1 MQGAKRPTLLFLAGS
16 LLLMPEL
23 GLAQTP
29 AGAPDAPAPMAPVPL
44 PPPALE
50 IPSLPVLT
58 EEQARDEATRLNHAF
73 RHEVPVA
80 VKVSTAFK
88 EAWVA
93 LAQKQIAQA
102 DYPLDRPQVL
112 VIVDRNPA
120 VQRLCLM
127 LALPHSSDWQ
137 VIGSV
142 KVSTG
147 TTGRKYYYITPT
159 GVFQNTAD
167 ILGYRALGTK
177 NENGIMGNGTKGMRV
192 WDFGWQWAEKGWLP
206 TREKGQIR
214 LEMHATDPVY
224 LESRLGHTASEGCIR
239 IPSSLNVFFDKH
251 GLIDA
256 EYERM
261 AVIDDRFKA
270 LLRPDR
276 TPSPL
281 SGSAVVVVDTADM
294 PEIHTPLNTAEVKG
308 AAKHPQPTHG

>member
-120 VQRLCLM
+120 VQRLGLM

>member
-1 MQGAKRPTLLFLAGS
+1 
-16 LLLMPEL
+16 MPEL

-29 AGAPDAPAPMAPVPL
+29 AGAPDAPASMAPVPL

>member
-1 MQGAKRPTLLFLAGS
+1 MHGAKGFSLLFLAGS
-16 LLLMPEL
+16 LLLMPSR
-23 GLAQTP
+23 GLAQEP
-29 AGAPDAPAPMAPVPL
+29 VGEGAAPDMAPVAV
-44 PPPALE
+44 PPPSLS
-50 IPSLPVLT
+50 IPDLPVLT
-58 EEQARDEATRLNHAF
+58 PDQAHDEATRLNHAF

-80 VKVSTAFK
+80 VKVSTALK
-88 EAWVA
+88 EAWIA
-93 LAQKQIAQA
+93 LAQKQLALA

-120 VQRLCLM
+120 IQRLCLM

-137 VIGSV
+137 VIGST

-147 TTGRKYYYITPT
+147 TTGRKYYYVTPT

-206 TREKGQIR
+206 SREKGQIR

-239 IPSSLNVFFDKH
+239 IPSTLNVFFDKH

-256 EYERM
+256 QYERM

-281 SGSAVVVVDTADM
+281 AGSAVVVVDTADM
-294 PEIHTPLNTAEVKG
+294 PDAPHLNTAEAKG
-308 AAKHPQPTHG
+308 LGRHPQQPASG